1 MLLAIMA
8 MLIRMFLINVKEKE
22 LLRPHSDGYG
32 KAVASPMRK
41 NKRRILVI
49 GISVQISNLWLEI
62 VKKTN
67 RISVYSSTVYFPNV

>member
-32 KAVASPMRK
+32 KAEASPMRK

-49 GISVQISNLWLEI
+49 GISV
-62 VKKTN
+62 
-67 RISVYSSTVYFPNV
+67 

>member
-1 MLLAIMA
+1 MA
-8 MLIRMFLINVKEKE
+8 LCLSLRWKSSQYARGNNGDVNKNVHNLCEGKKIE

-49 GISVQISNLWLEI
+49 GISV
-62 VKKTN
+62 
-67 RISVYSSTVYFPNV
+67 